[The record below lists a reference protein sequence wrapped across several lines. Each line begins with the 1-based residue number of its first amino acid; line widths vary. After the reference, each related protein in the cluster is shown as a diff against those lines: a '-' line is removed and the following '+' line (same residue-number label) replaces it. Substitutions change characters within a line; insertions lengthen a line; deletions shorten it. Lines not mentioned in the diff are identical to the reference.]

1 MNPYLIGGAAAV
13 IFILGLLLK
22 GAYEDKGELEAKL
35 KTQADQTVE
44 CTDANETNTETIT
57 QLEERIAAMV
67 EERRIDT
74 ERREQVLAEREQEM
88 QRLQA
93 RADELE
99 REREN
104 ESQTS
109 EDCAAL
115 NELRVSNFC
124 PATAEQLR
132 VRSRGPG
139 GNGDT
144 DGN

>member
-57 QLEERIAAMV
+57 QLEERIATMV

-115 NELRVSNFC
+115 EGGEIGREGGVGDVEYPFTDDQR
-124 PATAEQLR
+124 TALSHA
-132 VRSRGPG
+132 V
-139 GNGDT
+139 
-144 DGN
+144 